1 MRRKSLMKVMRAA
14 ISDVLETMFFMTV
27 QFGESRCTLQEW
39 FFDKQ
44 VLFGATIS
52 FNGPSSG
59 SLWLVAPV
67 SALNE
72 ITANFLGRG
81 KDEISD
87 EEKRDT
93 VKEALNMIGGHGFSL
108 FGRKDTFTLGIPRS
122 IEGLTLRENIQ
133 GNPSKHTILIA
144 AGHNRLAA
152 GIEFG

>member
-27 QFGESRCTLQEW
+27 QFAESRCALKEW
-39 FFDKQ
+39 FPDEQ
-44 VLFGATIS
+44 SLFGATIS

-108 FGRKDTFTLGIPRS
+108 FGRKDTFALGIPNS
-122 IEGLTLRENIQ
+122 IEGLTLIENMQ
-133 GNPSKHTILIA
+133 GNSSKNTILIE

-152 GIEFG
+152 GFVVA

>member
-27 QFGESRCTLQEW
+27 QFSENRCTLKEW
-39 FFDKQ
+39 FSDRKS
-44 VLFGATIS
+44 LFGATIS
-52 FNGPSSG
+52 FKGPLSG

-81 KDEISD
+81 KDEISN

-108 FGRKDTFTLGIPRS
+108 FGRKDTFTLGIPSS
-122 IEGLTLRENIQ
+122 IEGLTLIENIQ
-133 GNPSKHTILIA
+133 GDSSKNAILIV
-144 AGHNRLAA
+144 AGHNRLA
-152 GIEFG
+152 GGVVVD